1 MIRGLAQ
8 VEPMVVQIAGLLVE
22 GHSVAA
28 IGARLGLSKGS
39 VSGLVRRHIQGK
51 REIQVPRAKRERKA
65 KAAPAPVAPS
75 PFGVTG
81 PTCQW
86 TESWGRPWRFCD
98 APVSGPGS
106 AWCTRHRKIVY
117 SGRGGW

>member
-1 MIRGLAQ
+1 MNLRGLAQ
-8 VEPMVVQIAGLLVE
+8 VEPMVTAIAGLLVE

-28 IGARLGLSKGS
+28 IGAQLGLSKGS

-65 KAAPAPVAPS
+65 KPAPAPVA
-75 PFGVTG
+75 VVAG

-86 TESWGRPWRFCD
+86 TDSSGRPWRFCD

-117 SGRGGW
+117 TGRGSWS